1 MSSEEIWNAIPRSEE
16 ELKVVIKPSF
26 PTSTVAGGTWSTST
40 NRWGKLTTKTA
51 SNDKASIE
59 KAIAVLKDNGVN
71 VRKRICH
78 DTTNKHK
85 GRGFGTFY
93 KIEIRTIKNPQNS

>member
-1 MSSEEIWNAIPRSEE
+1 MSSEEIWDAIPRDEV

-26 PTSTVAGGTWSTST
+26 PTY
-40 NRWGKLTTKTA
+40 RWGKLTTKTA
-51 SNDKASIE
+51 SNDKVSIE
-59 KAIAVLKDNGVN
+59 KVIAVMKDKGVN

-78 DTTNKHK
+78 DTTNKYK

-93 KIEIRTIKNPQNS
+93 KIEIRTVKTKLI

>member
-1 MSSEEIWNAIPRSEE
+1 MKEKVDYVWTTMSSEEIWNAIPRSEE

-26 PTSTVAGGTWSTST
+26 PT

-93 KIEIRTIKNPQNS
+93 KIEIRTIKNPKNS

>member
-1 MSSEEIWNAIPRSEE
+1 MSSEEIWDAIPRDEV

-26 PTSTVAGGTWSTST
+26 PTY
-40 NRWGKLTTKTA
+40 RWGKLTTKTA
-51 SNDKASIE
+51 SNDKVSIE
-59 KAIAVLKDNGVN
+59 KAIAVMKDKGVN

-78 DTTNKHK
+78 DTTNKYK

-93 KIEIRTIKNPQNS
+93 KIERRTVKTKLI